1 MYVCVCVCVCV
12 SLFVC
17 KHTNKDTHSKLVPVN
32 CMFHHHC
39 TVVPTAE
46 ILCITQKTT
55 WKEKQ
60 TSPSQQTTGIR
71 KGYDTNFKYS
81 VLNREKYSSLSHS
94 KINKLFIT
102 DK

>member
-1 MYVCVCVCVCV
+1 MCVCI
-12 SLFVC
+12 FVC
-17 KHTNKDTHSKLVPVN
+17 KHTKKDTHSKLVSVN

-39 TVVPTAE
+39 TVVITAE

-60 TSPSQQTTGIR
+60 ISSPEQTTGIR
-71 KGYDTNFKYS
+71 EGYDTNFKYS
-81 VLNREKYSSLSHS
+81 VLNREKYSSSSHA